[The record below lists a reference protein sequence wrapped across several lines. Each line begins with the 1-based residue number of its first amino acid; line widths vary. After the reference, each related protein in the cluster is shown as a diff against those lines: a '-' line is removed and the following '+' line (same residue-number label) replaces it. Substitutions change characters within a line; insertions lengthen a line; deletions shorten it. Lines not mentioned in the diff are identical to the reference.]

1 MVFSFLHPSTC
12 GFARGIAWEISKN
25 VDDEWKF
32 GDADARAKL
41 KKSCQITERYN
52 RFTAVFE
59 SCKENFAMDLK
70 VFRKILPDLR
80 KKFAGWSRRI
90 HERNQYTATFNM
102 KSWKN
107 LPATQKVQHV
117 FRNCRA
123 CEGRF
128 VAVQSLFP
136 VKSTQFLG
144 RTRPD
149 CSFSINDAAEACINE
164 QRMTEKS
171 CSKRQAVET
180 AHEICN
186 KLNPSFESACKMP
199 LSSALINVEEL
210 QLQQKTTK
218 NEKRKQRRSLY
229 KKSKQATEAEWAKT
243 DVVRYST
250 FMQILSYKE
259 KQNGNVNIL

>member
-12 GFARGIAWEISKN
+12 GFATGIAWEILKK

-32 GDADARAKL
+32 GDTDARAKL

-80 KKFAGWSRRI
+80 KKFAGWSRI
-90 HERNQYTATFNM
+90 THERNQYMATFNM

-107 LPATQKVQHV
+107 LPATQKVQHT
-117 FRNCRA
+117 FRNCR
-123 CEGRF
+123 GRF
-128 VAVQSLFP
+128 VAIQSLFP
-136 VKSTQFLG
+136 VKSTQFFG

-164 QRMTEKS
+164 HRMTQK
-171 CSKRQAVET
+171 
-180 AHEICN
+180 
-186 KLNPSFESACKMP
+186 KL
-199 LSSALINVEEL
+199 
-210 QLQQKTTK
+210 Q
-218 NEKRKQRRSLY
+218 
-229 KKSKQATEAEWAKT
+229 
-243 DVVRYST
+243 
-250 FMQILSYKE
+250 
-259 KQNGNVNIL
+259 

>member
-12 GFARGIAWEISKN
+12 GFARGIAWQISKK

-32 GDADARAKL
+32 GDADARAKI
-41 KKSCQITERYN
+41 KESCQITKRYN
-52 RFTAVFE
+52 QFNAVFE
-59 SCKENFAMDLK
+59 SCKENFAMDPK
-70 VFRKILPDLR
+70 VFRKILADLR

-102 KSWKN
+102 NSWGN
-107 LPATQKVQHV
+107 LPATQKVQHT
-117 FRNCRA
+117 FQNCRA
-123 CEGRF
+123 CEDRF

-149 CSFSINDAAEACINE
+149 CSFSINVAVEACTNE
-164 QRMTEKS
+164 QGMTSKS
-171 CSKRQAVET
+171 CSKPQAVRT
-180 AHEICN
+180 AREIYN

-199 LSSALINVEEL
+199 LSAALINVEEL
-210 QLQQKTTK
+210 HLQQKTTK
-218 NEKRKQRRSLY
+218 NEKRKQRRCLY

-243 DVVRYST
+243 DVVRYRT
-250 FMQILSYKE
+250 FNM
-259 KQNGNVNIL
+259 